1 MNGEIDKNPIK
12 GSVILDS
19 TEIESRELETVKGDA
34 IGDTV
39 YSAKWIMNTII
50 SLSKVVEDGWTTEL
64 ENDLCTL
71 WDMTTEADV
80 VRYLMENEFLR
91 VTELVL
97 RASTEPRLTEIIVG
111 IIGNMCC
118 QRDVVETLGKN
129 KEFCSTLL
137 SFLSS
142 DDTETLI
149 QILRL
154 LQAAI
159 WEIQRNTESVWS
171 TILKEC
177 TYLDAALS
185 FILQSSTNDALLNA
199 AISLVRSVSLDT
211 DLLKATFKPDDL
223 LPAMV
228 EAFVQINPK
237 DKEIQLDS
245 NFEFI
250 DNWLTALTTIMKNF
264 EFEDRAE
271 NIDNITN
278 ILSRVLLP
286 YRGAHNLISIDE
298 SAASRICEC
307 VEISL
312 ALQRNGI
319 FQPEVNSTVATIMF
333 NLQAATKDYSN
344 TDSDDVTGELGKYLK
359 KYWRVL
365 TDIYS
370 NDQITEVLRTCDPPT
385 IKFMMELEGSS
396 SRVSYGE

>member
-1 MNGEIDKNPIK
+1 M
-12 GSVILDS
+12 
-19 TEIESRELETVKGDA
+19 
-34 IGDTV
+34 
-39 YSAKWIMNTII
+39 
-50 SLSKVVEDGWTTEL
+50 
-64 ENDLCTL
+64 
-71 WDMTTEADV
+71 
-80 VRYLMENEFLR
+80 
-91 VTELVL
+91 
-97 RASTEPRLTEIIVG
+97 G

-185 FILQSSTNDALLNA
+185 FILQSSTNGELGAPLTRRRVFRQEVNDSKSKRLIPDALLNA